1 MASNQIAVFRRIL
14 IPLDFTDKNSAAV
27 RVAKKMARQN
37 RSEITLLHVI
47 EQIEGLSETELSGF
61 YETLESKAEKQMRT
75 WSGKLDNVGRVK
87 QVILFGNRLREIVNF
102 AEAQKIDL
110 IVLSSHTIDPK
121 RAVYAWSTLSNRIAI
136 LAQCPVLLVK

>member
-1 MASNQIAVFRRIL
+1 
-14 IPLDFTDKNSAAV
+14 
-27 RVAKKMARQN
+27 
-37 RSEITLLHVI
+37 
-47 EQIEGLSETELSGF
+47 F

-75 WSGKLDNVGRVK
+75 WSGKLGNIGRVK